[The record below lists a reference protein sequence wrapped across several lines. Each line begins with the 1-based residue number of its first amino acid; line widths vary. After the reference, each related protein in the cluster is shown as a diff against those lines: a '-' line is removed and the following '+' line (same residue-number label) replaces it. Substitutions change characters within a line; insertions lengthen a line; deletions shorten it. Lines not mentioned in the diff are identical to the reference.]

1 MVALADS
8 AAARKLLLHG
18 AATDAAV
25 GMSFGLDGLWQLI
38 AGLFSGLVHLLLL
51 PFQAIAHGFQ
61 ALGHAI
67 QALFAGLGSVAH
79 LLVLPF
85 EMLWRG
91 LQAAVAGIGHGFDG
105 MWHAIQGFFASIVA
119 ALAGAAHGLVL
130 PFEAFWR
137 WLQTAAGGTG
147 SGFQGL
153 WQNVLVFFANS
164 LATLA
169 GAAHDLVHPFE
180 AFWKWLRTA
189 AADAA
194 ADISFRL
201 DGLWPLVKRL
211 YASLLATLASA
222 AHGLVPLLESLW
234 RGLRPAAAAALPYV
248 LVIAAVLCVVALVW
262 LAWPFLFPAAAV
274 IGLALVGV
282 VGCCAL
288 LLLAAA
294 VLTGRA
300 LVYAVCFG
308 VVLLFVAAKVVGKV
322 LDRVLPACAR
332 CCYDRVTTT
341 ATTMSAPDAAG
352 MDISRAAYES
362 LPELYAQILRSA
374 GPVVAAAVFCSHPVA
389 WTCAAPVAAL
399 FLFRALDKRLP
410 PSEPCVLPAAA
421 YPDTVTDV
429 SGSRSIGQHVSED
442 DDMSDSCS
450 IVDPYHGDHL
460 KRYMEYLPSTVK
472 VLVQ

>member
-18 AATDAAV
+18 AATDAAAV

-67 QALFAGLGSVAH
+67 QALFAGLGTVAH
-79 LLVLPF
+79 LLV
-85 EMLWRG
+85 
-91 LQAAVAGIGHGFDG
+91 QAAVAGIGHGFDG

-147 SGFQGL
+147 L
-153 WQNVLVFFANS
+153 W
-164 LATLA
+164 
-169 GAAHDLVHPFE
+169 
-180 AFWKWLRTA
+180 TA

-234 RGLRPAAAAALPYV
+234 RGLRAAAAAALPYV

-282 VGCCAL
+282 AGCCAF

-294 VLTGRA
+294 VLIGRA

-332 CCYDRVTTT
+332 CCYDDRVTTT

-389 WTCAAPVAAL
+389 WACRGAGRRP
-399 FLFRALDKRLP
+399 LP
-410 PSEPCVLPAAA
+410 LPR
-421 YPDTVTDV
+421 P
-429 SGSRSIGQHVSED
+429 G
-442 DDMSDSCS
+442 
-450 IVDPYHGDHL
+450 
-460 KRYMEYLPSTVK
+460 
-472 VLVQ
+472 

>member
-18 AATDAAV
+18 AATDAAAV

-67 QALFAGLGSVAH
+67 QALFAGLGTVAH
-79 LLVLPF
+79 LLV
-85 EMLWRG
+85 
-91 LQAAVAGIGHGFDG
+91 QAAVAGIGHGFDG

-153 WQNVLVFFANS
+153 WQNVLAFF
-164 LATLA
+164 ATLA

-211 YASLLATLASA
+211 YASLLATLAGA
-222 AHGLVPLLESLW
+222 AHELAPRLESFW
-234 RGLRPAAAAALPYV
+234 RWLRAAAGAALPYV
-248 LVIAAVLCVVALVW
+248 LVIAAVLCVAALVW
-262 LAWPFLFPAAAV
+262 LSWPFLLHAAV
-274 IGLALVGV
+274 QIGQALVS
-282 VGCCAL
+282 
-288 LLLAAA
+288 A
-294 VLTGRA
+294 VSSGA
-300 LVYAVCFG
+300 HY
-308 VVLLFVAAKVVGKV
+308 LFVPFGQ
-322 LDRVLPACAR
+322 
-332 CCYDRVTTT
+332 CCVPL
-341 ATTMSAPDAAG
+341 TMMRAPGAAG
-352 MDISRAAYES
+352 LMISRAAFES
-362 LPELYAQILRSA
+362 LPELYFQILRSA
-374 GPVVAAAVFCSHPVA
+374 GRVVAAAVFRAPSIA
-389 WTCAAPVAAL
+389 RACAAPVAAL
-399 FLFRALDKRLP
+399 FGA
-410 PSEPCVLPAAA
+410 S
-421 YPDTVTDV
+421 
-429 SGSRSIGQHVSED
+429 S
-442 DDMSDSCS
+442 
-450 IVDPYHGDHL
+450 
-460 KRYMEYLPSTVK
+460 
-472 VLVQ
+472 